1 MSSGQVTEERQTNGV
16 SGDVRLAR
24 ILLPASILRDVDE
37 IVLAGR
43 GGYRT
48 RQEFFSDAIQNL
60 VLEVRYGVGDDG
72 QLALSSDLTP
82 AETETNDGRA
92 ASVTV
97 SGSAPADA
105 SVEAVADSFA
115 EPTLVEPI
123 TELAQTALPLVARG
137 ATITSGIAKVKQQPM
152 FGLHNRDYPSIWAA
166 VRLAQHTQHRL
177 ASPQEFLE
185 KVTLEAWEFAAS
197 LLPLEQQVKTKL
209 TALFPTNR
217 VKPQSAEASFRS
229 FAVGESARRPNDDGT
244 VNATEGLFNWGAVQ
258 LVREDGRLLLGLTE
272 AGYTLLDSMQGLTLS
287 WPHEREFADAFIDY
301 LKANAPWDWA
311 GFATLLDVTA
321 ERPDR
326 AALTANFNHWRPEW
340 SATVANT
347 NAAGYVARAR
357 EWGLLEPKLAEGR
370 YILTALGDEIRN
382 EA

>member
-1 MSSGQVTEERQTNGV
+1 
-16 SGDVRLAR
+16 
-24 ILLPASILRDVDE
+24 LPASILRDVDE
-37 IVLAGR
+37 IVLTGR

-60 VLEVRYGVGDDG
+60 ILEVRYGLSDGG
-72 QLALSSDLTP
+72 QLALSSDRTP
-82 AETETNDGRA
+82 TKAEKNHGVA
-92 ASVTV
+92 ASLSV
-97 SGSAPADA
+97 SGADPADA
-105 SVEAVADSFA
+105 SVEPAADSFV
-115 EPTLVEPI
+115 EPMLVEPI
-123 TELAQTALPLVARG
+123 TALAQTALPRVDRG
-137 ATITSGIAKVKQQPM
+137 VIVTSGIAKVKQEPM

-166 VRLAQHTQHRL
+166 ARLAQHTQDCL

-185 KVTLEAWEFAAS
+185 KVTLEAWGFAAS

-244 VNATEGLFNWGAVQ
+244 INAAEGLFNWGAIQ

-287 WPHEREFADAFIDY
+287 WPHERDFAVAFIDY
-301 LKANAPWDWA
+301 LKANAPWDWDA
-311 GFATLLDVTA
+311 FATLLDVTA

-326 AALTANFNHWRPEW
+326 AALTAHFNHWRPEW

-370 YILTALGDEIRN
+370 YILTALGDEIRS